1 MSYKLSFAE
10 RAKLA
15 MEILSKQ
22 PPVTLEE
29 AREQARKVRE
39 RSTSKTKKQRA
50 LALVN
55 GQKLNTI
62 SNFAI
67 IEMYNKTSMSVNP
80 SLFPFILIFSP
91 LIFNLFLINTIIHYF
106 LKKSNLQQNQFKTEL
121 KNYDY
126 FTQTLNYIISISS
139 ILNGFE
145 YIFKKFKN

>member
-39 RSTSKTKKQRA
+39 RSTSKTKKQLA

-55 GQKLNTI
+55 G
-62 SNFAI
+62 
-67 IEMYNKTSMSVNP
+67 
-80 SLFPFILIFSP
+80 
-91 LIFNLFLINTIIHYF
+91 
-106 LKKSNLQQNQFKTEL
+106 
-121 KNYDY
+121 
-126 FTQTLNYIISISS
+126 
-139 ILNGFE
+139 
-145 YIFKKFKN
+145 